1 MPDRRK
7 FAQMAIAG
15 LLTVVIFAP
24 TASAQPMTEGTYTS
38 KAYAPTSAATEVH
51 ASTVHKAAAAQQDL
65 RGEGSIASSR
75 AAAHATTADL
85 RSENTADPSRAPEP
99 PIGMPV
105 FPTDTKPI
113 AQPAPQPV
121 ADDGGGIDVDWPIAM
136 IALAGALAVGG
147 GIAFAARR
155 TRPHVPAH

>member
-38 KAYAPTSAATEVH
+38 KAYAP
-51 ASTVHKAAAAQQDL
+51 STVHKPAAQQDL
-65 RGEGSIASSR
+65 RTEGSIGPSR
-75 AAAHATTADL
+75 GALHSMTADL

-99 PIGMPV
+99 PVGMPV
-105 FPTDTKPI
+105 FPTDTTPI
-113 AQPAPQPV
+113 AKPAPQPV

-136 IALAGALAVGG
+136 IAFAGVLALGA

-155 TRPHVPAH
+155 TRSHVPAH